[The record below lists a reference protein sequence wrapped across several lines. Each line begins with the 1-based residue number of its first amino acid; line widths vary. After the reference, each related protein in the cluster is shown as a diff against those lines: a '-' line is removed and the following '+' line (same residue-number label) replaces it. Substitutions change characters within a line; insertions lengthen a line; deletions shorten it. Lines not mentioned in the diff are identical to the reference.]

1 LSKKSAT
8 NRKSLNSNKD
18 LSKNDLGIQQSF
30 APPNKP
36 TYTQQINDYQSYA
49 QIAAGNSKTNTSLQ
63 RIEQLL
69 KKQSELTNNLLNMIM
84 LLVNKLCL

>member
-8 NRKSLNSNKD
+8 NRKSLNSNREQ
-18 LSKNDLGIQQSF
+18 SKNDLEIQQSF

-36 TYTQQINDYQSYA
+36 TYTQQSNDYQSYA
-49 QIAAGNSKTNTSLQ
+49 QIGTGNSKKKNTSLE

-69 KKQSELTNNLLNMIM
+69 EKHSELTNMIM
-84 LLVNKLCL
+84 LLL